1 MHNVTIEKSLYD
13 DIVDFCS
20 LNEITDVNEF
30 INKTLKKGFD
40 MEKYGDSFAFFF
52 NKTPEEIVHIKPKE
66 QEIVEEVE
74 PEAVEKEVKT
84 EVVAKKRGRK
94 KKEEPKVEEII
105 PEPEV
110 IIPEAPIEPVYKIK
124 EEEPK
129 KTEKKYVTL
138 KNKKDDNYDVY
149 DEI

>member
-13 DIVDFCS
+13 EIVSFCE
-20 LNEITDVNEF
+20 LNGIADANDF

-52 NKTPEEIVHIKPKE
+52 NKSPKDIVHIKPEEEKPK
-66 QEIVEEVE
+66 VEEIK
-74 PEAVEKEVKT
+74 P

-94 KKEEPKVEEII
+94 IKEEPKVEETA
-105 PEPEV
+105 PEPQIV
-110 IIPEAPIEPVYKIK
+110 LPEEPKEPVYKIK
-124 EEEPK
+124 EQETK

-138 KNKKDDNYDVY
+138 QGKKDDNYDVY

>member
-13 DIVDFCS
+13 EIVDFCA
-20 LNEITDVNEF
+20 LNGITDVNDF

-52 NKTPEEIVHIKPKE
+52 NKKPEEIVHIKPKE
-66 QEIVEEVE
+66 QEVVKEVE
-74 PEAVEKEVKT
+74 PELETKEVEP
-84 EVVAKKRGRK
+84 EVVVKKRGRK
-94 KKEEPKVEEII
+94 KKEDPKVEEII

-110 IIPEAPIEPVYKIK
+110 TLPETPKEPAYKIK
-124 EEEPK
+124 EEPK

-138 KNKKDDNYDVY
+138 RNKRDDNYDVY